1 MIVSAVAATAVVLPA
16 GALAL
21 GRGRA
26 VRRLRSRVADLE
38 TRLAGAHMQIQTQ
51 NIRAAQLADQI
62 LPAVVKRLRD
72 GASPDAALADVAEA
86 DGVIEA
92 GGLRTAGATDAGIAA
107 PAGAAGAT
115 GIAREA
121 GVAGH
126 GDVAAG
132 SGIGD
137 GDRETRE
144 THRRILWTLA
154 TEIGRGERM
163 RAAAMS
169 ACANA
174 AGRVQALATSM
185 LADLREMEQRHD
197 EEVFG
202 DLLRLDHATAQ
213 AGRLADSIAVLTGAR
228 TGRRWTKPIVVESI
242 LRGAVDRISAYQRG
256 RLHSTSTVAVAGYAA
271 EGVMHALAE
280 LMDNATSF
288 SPPSEEVHVY
298 VEEVQAGIVVTIE
311 DGGLVMGPAALRR
324 AEAAVSAEPLDLTTL
339 SGTRLGLAVVGV
351 LARKHGLTV
360 SFRPSSRGGTGVIV
374 MIPHRLIAQ
383 PRPNPATPG
392 MPMGETI
399 GATTG
404 ALGTAARAGAAGAPV
419 GGTVRTLDRP
429 APDGTRLSGTGLSGT
444 GLSRTGLD
452 GDAAAGRSDAPGTPV
467 PDNPTGPIPRA
478 DVPGEPA
485 AASPPAA
492 HETLPKRRRG
502 ETMANAVGRLP
513 TPPASTPPSPP
524 ADAGAR
530 FGAFRRATRGERPDA
545 PVSATG
551 QADANSRPLPPLP
564 PSLTGPTKLPEPPDP
579 PDPRDPP
586 NPIGGDTSSGPDQG
600 MWFQTRGGTDAAGT
614 DDTGTNIGG
623 HSTRR
628 DGNS

>member
-1 MIVSAVAATAVVLPA
+1 
-16 GALAL
+16 
-21 GRGRA
+21 
-26 VRRLRSRVADLE
+26 
-38 TRLAGAHMQIQTQ
+38 MQVQTQ
-51 NIRAAQLADQI
+51 NIRATQLADQI

-72 GASPDAALADVAEA
+72 GASPDAVLADVAEA
-86 DGVIEA
+86 EGLIEA
-92 GGLRTAGATDAGIAA
+92 GGMIETSGLRTADTTDAGIAVSA
-107 PAGAAGAT
+107 PAAAAGAT
-115 GIAREA
+115 GIVREA

-137 GDRETRE
+137 GDREARE
-144 THRRILWTLA
+144 THQRILWTLA

-185 LADLREMEQRHD
+185 LADLRDMEQRHD

-242 LRGAVDRISAYQRG
+242 LRGAVGRISAYQRV

-374 MIPHRLIAQ
+374 MIPRRLIAQ

-399 GATTG
+399 GAAAG

-419 GGTVRTLDRP
+419 GSTVRTLDRP
-429 APDGTRLSGTGLSGT
+429 APDGTRLGGTELN
-444 GLSRTGLD
+444 RTGLGRTGLN

-485 AASPPAA
+485 AASPPTAR
-492 HETLPKRRRG
+492 ETLPKRRRG

-513 TPPASTPPSPP
+513 TAPASTPSSPP

-530 FGAFRRATRGERPDA
+530 FGAFRRATRGEQPDA
-545 PVSATG
+545 PVGATG
-551 QADANSRPLPPLP
+551 QADAGSRPLPPLPPLP

-579 PDPRDPP
+579 PDPSDPSDP
-586 NPIGGDTSSGPDQG
+586 NPIAGDTASGPDQG
-600 MWFQTRGGTDAAGT
+600 LWFQTRGGTDSAGT
-614 DDTGTNIGG
+614 NVGG
-623 HSTRR
+623 HPSRR